1 MVKKKKDLEFYEGVG
16 RRKTAV
22 ARVRLYIVGKSGS
35 VTVDNTKLTKG
46 QIMVNHV
53 AFEDWAKDAVT
64 RVRSM
69 LPLKLTDTR
78 ERFSISILV
87 NGGGRNGQIEAIE
100 LALSRSLLLADA
112 DVYKPI
118 LRQNHLLTRDPR
130 VRQRRMVGTGGKARR
145 QKQSP
150 KR

>member
-1 MVKKKKDLEFYEGVG
+1 MVKKKKDLQFYEGVG
-16 RRKTAV
+16 RRKESV
-22 ARVRLYIVGKSGS
+22 ARVRLYIIGKTGS
-35 VTVDNTKLTKG
+35 VTVDNNKITKG
-46 QIMVNHV
+46 QIVVNHV
-53 AFEDWAKDAVT
+53 PFEDWAKDEVA
-64 RVRSM
+64 RVRTI

-87 NGGGRNGQIEAIE
+87 NGGGKNGQIEAIG
-100 LALSRSLLLADA
+100 LALSRSLLLADP

-118 LRQNHLLTRDPR
+118 LRENHLLTRDPR

-145 QKQSP
+145 KKQSP